1 MLVKYK
7 QGLRGWDDIKQK
19 GVITQKLINNIEK
32 DDFIDVAN
40 LSMMLYFINEM
51 QKPIELKDNEFISD
65 L

>member
-1 MLVKYK
+1 MLAKYK
-7 QGLRGWDDIKQK
+7 QGLRGWDEPRFK
-19 GVITQKLINNIEK
+19 GVITQKLINNIQK
-32 DDFIDVAN
+32 NDFIDVAN

>member
-7 QGLRGWDDIKQK
+7 QGLRGWDDCSLTPTIKL
-19 GVITQKLINNIEK
+19 KLCNNLKSE
-32 DDFIDVAN
+32 DWIDVAN
-40 LSMMLYFINEM
+40 LSMMLHFISEM